1 MLIDEEE
8 RLLRVLGG
16 FMPLPQLAIPS
27 FSSSFVPFH
36 FPRRLDG
43 EFVVAGATQR
53 RWFGGAARGG
63 GVWREKGKAE
73 TRGELGDLI
82 GFSLVKSHFTALE
95 FINCVAGGLQFQFSH
110 IKACCR
116 DVYLNSIFS
125 ILILLFF

>member
-16 FMPLPQLAIPS
+16 FKPLPQLAIPS

-43 EFVVAGATQR
+43 EFVVAGAAQR

-63 GVWREKGKAE
+63 GVWREKGKPGRRR
-73 TRGELGDLI
+73 RGGNWVI
-82 GFSLVKSHFTALE
+82 
-95 FINCVAGGLQFQFSH
+95 
-110 IKACCR
+110 
-116 DVYLNSIFS
+116 
-125 ILILLFF
+125 

>member
-1 MLIDEEE
+1 MLIDEDE

-16 FMPLPQLAIPS
+16 FKPLPQLVIPS

-43 EFVVAGATQR
+43 EFVVAGAAQR

-63 GVWREKGKAE
+63 GVWREERKAE

-82 GFSLVKSHFTALE
+82 GFSLVNLTSPPSS

>member
-1 MLIDEEE
+1 MLIDEDE

-16 FMPLPQLAIPS
+16 FKPLPQLAIPS

-43 EFVVAGATQR
+43 EFVVAGAAQR

-82 GFSLVKSHFTALE
+82 GFSLVNLTSPPSSLSTVLLE
-95 FINCVAGGLQFQFSH
+95 VCNFNSLILKPAVGMYILIQFS
-110 IKACCR
+110 
-116 DVYLNSIFS
+116 VS
-125 ILILLFF
+125 